1 MSKKDKSKNKED
13 FIMQKKKYKFLDP
26 LIIRFPGG
34 RLFEKRAGKKDVQE
48 NQLCELEGGHITPE
62 IDTKVN
68 GYDSHINKIFLK
80 TAQELDPMIKEANSM
95 VVELN
100 LLLSYKDSVI
110 GGNSEEARRQVAI
123 AAAKSAKASERKS
136 EILTKLASIKSE
148 SDMVDEML
156 LHYEERAGGI
166 LHSRISKYW
175 KGVLSASSEKLEH
188 FPYISHKESSGRKAY
203 LENRKKL
210 VNMIEAAISYGG
222 GVHNEEEL
230 KDELCG

>member
-1 MSKKDKSKNKED
+1 MK
-13 FIMQKKKYKFLDP
+13 KKKYKYLDP
-26 LIIRFPGG
+26 LFIRFPGG
-34 RLFEKRAGKKDVQE
+34 KLFEKRAGKMDAQE

-68 GYDSHINKIFLK
+68 SYDSHINKIFLK
-80 TAQELDPMIKEANSM
+80 TAQELDPMIQEANSM

-110 GGNSEEARRQVAI
+110 GGDSEEARRQAAI
-123 AAAKSAKASERKS
+123 AAAKGAKVSERKS
-136 EILTKLASIKSE
+136 EILTKLASIKAE

-156 LHYEERAGGI
+156 LHYEERAEGI

-175 KGVLSASSEKLEH
+175 RGVLSASSERLEH
-188 FPYISHKESSGRKAY
+188 FPYVSHKESPGRNAY

-210 VNMIEAAISYGG
+210 VDMIESAISYGG
-222 GVHNEEEL
+222 GVHNEEEYEE
-230 KDELCG
+230 ELCG

>member
-1 MSKKDKSKNKED
+1 MK
-13 FIMQKKKYKFLDP
+13 KKKYKYLDP
-26 LIIRFPGG
+26 LFIRFPGG
-34 RLFEKRAGKKDVQE
+34 KLFEKSAGKKDAQE

-68 GYDSHINKIFLK
+68 SYDSHINKIILK
-80 TAQELDPMIKEANSM
+80 TAQELDPMIQEANSM

-110 GGNSEEARRQVAI
+110 GGDSEEARRQAAI
-123 AAAKSAKASERKS
+123 AATKSAKVSERKS
-136 EILTKLASIKSE
+136 EILTKLASIKAE

-156 LHYEERAGGI
+156 LHYEERAEGI

-175 KGVLSASSEKLEH
+175 RGVLSASSERLEH
-188 FPYISHKESSGRKAY
+188 FPYISHKESPGRKAY

-210 VNMIEAAISYGG
+210 VDMIESAISYGG
-222 GVHNEEEL
+222 GVHNEEEYEE
-230 KDELCG
+230 ELCG